1 MKFWL
6 IVFFFSSNGTFVGKK
21 EIPTATRA
29 QCVEMSGQVAKR
41 YVNSQRQLQF
51 YCVTDAHHSG
61 RSVDKGIPLD

>member
-6 IVFFFSSNGTFVGKK
+6 IVFFFSSNGDFVGKR
-21 EIPTATRA
+21 EIPTSTR
-29 QCVEMSGQVAKR
+29 VECGQIAGNIAKR

-51 YCVTDAHHSG
+51 YCVTDDHHSG